1 MSAVLGKEHV
11 ISEVTLGR
19 EVRKKESTPLLNHL
33 GLEVT
38 QITASQ
44 I

>member
-19 EVRKKESTPLLNHL
+19 EVRKKESTL
-33 GLEVT
+33 
-38 QITASQ
+38 AWK
-44 I
+44 